1 MKNLLIK
8 EIKLAASPLSFIFI
22 AASALAFVPG
32 YPILLAP
39 FFICLGI
46 FYSFQNAREANDVM
60 YSMLLP
66 AAKSDYVRA
75 KYAFTLAIE
84 GISFVLIS
92 AVTAVRMTLLADA
105 GAYAENPLMNATPV
119 YLGLVLLMFA
129 AFNVFF
135 LGGFFK
141 TGWKIGIP
149 FVVFCAVG
157 ALLIFVGEA
166 LWHFPGLEFLHSQ
179 RTERASVQFA
189 VLAAGFAVFCFATL
203 ISMKVSE
210 KRFEKIDL

>member
-1 MKNLLIK
+1 MKNLLTK
-8 EIKLAASPLSFIFI
+8 EMRLAASPLSFIFT
-22 AASALAFVPG
+22 AAAALAFVPG

-46 FYSFQNAREANDVM
+46 FYSFQNARESNDVI

-66 AAKSDYVRA
+66 TAKSDYVRS
-75 KYAFTLAIE
+75 KYGFTLVIE
-84 GISFVLIS
+84 CVSFVLIA
-92 AVTAVRMTLLADA
+92 AVTVLRMTLLADSEV
-105 GAYAENPLMNATPV
+105 YAANPLMNATPV

-141 TGWKIGIP
+141 TAWKIGVP

-157 ALLIFVGEA
+157 ALIIFAGEG
-166 LWHFPGLEFLHSQ
+166 LWHFPGLEYLHSQ
-179 RTERASVQFA
+179 RIEKAALQFG
-189 VLAAGFAVFCFATL
+189 VLAICALVFAAASAVSKK
-203 ISMKVSE
+203 ISVR
-210 KRFEKIDL
+210 RFEKIDI

>member
-39 FFICLGI
+39 FFVCLGI
-46 FYSFQNAREANDVM
+46 FYSFQNAREANDVI

-66 AAKSDYVRA
+66 IAKRDYVRA
-75 KYAFTLAIE
+75 KFAFTVTVEAAA
-84 GISFVLIS
+84 FVLIS
-92 AVTAVRMTLLADA
+92 AVTAVRMTLLADT

-119 YLGLVLLMFA
+119 YLAFVLLMFA

-135 LGGFFK
+135 LSGFFR
-141 TGWKIGIP
+141 TGWKIGVP
-149 FVVFCAVG
+149 FVVFCIVG
-157 ALLIFVGEA
+157 ALIIFIGEA
-166 LWHFPGLEFLHSQ
+166 LWHFPGMEYLHSQ
-179 RTERASVQFA
+179 RIENAPLQFA
-189 VLAAGFAVFCFATL
+189 TLSAGLAVFCFATF
-203 ISMKVSE
+203 ISMKVCE
-210 KRFEKIDL
+210 GRFEKIDL

>member
-8 EIKLAASPLSFIFI
+8 EMKLAASPLSFIFI

-32 YPILLAP
+32 YPILLAA
-39 FFICLGI
+39 FFVCLGI
-46 FYSFQNAREANDVM
+46 FYSFQNAREANDVI

-66 AAKSDYVRA
+66 TAKSDYVRA
-75 KYAFTLAIE
+75 KYAFTLMIE
-84 GISFVLIS
+84 GISFLLIS
-92 AVTAVRMTLLADA
+92 AVTAVRMTLMADA

-119 YLGLVLLMFA
+119 YLGFVLLVFA

-135 LGGFFK
+135 LGGFFR
-141 TGWKIGIP
+141 TGWKFGAP
-149 FVVFCAVG
+149 FVIFCIAG

-166 LWHFPGLEFLHSQ
+166 TWHFPGMEYLHSQ
-179 RTERASVQFA
+179 RIENAPAQFA
-189 VLAAGFAVFCFATL
+189 ALSVCLVLFCAATF

>member
-8 EIKLAASPLSFIFI
+8 EIKLAASPLSFIFL
-22 AASALAFVPG
+22 AASALALVPG

-39 FFICLGI
+39 FFVCLGI
-46 FYSFQNAREANDVM
+46 FYSFQNAREANDVI

-66 AAKSDYVRA
+66 IAKRDYVRA
-75 KYAFTLAIE
+75 KYAFTLTIE

-119 YLGLVLLMFA
+119 YLAFVLLMFA
-129 AFNVFF
+129 SFNVFF
-135 LGGFFK
+135 LSGFFR
-141 TGWKIGIP
+141 TGWKIGVP

-157 ALLIFVGEA
+157 ALIVFAGEA
-166 LWHFPGLEFLHSQ
+166 LRHFPGLEYLHSQ
-179 RTERASVQFA
+179 RIENAPLQFA
-189 VLAAGFAVFCFATL
+189 ALGAGIVLFFAASF

-210 KRFEKIDL
+210 GRFEKIDL

>member
-8 EIKLAASPLSFIFI
+8 EIKLAASPLSFIFL

-39 FFICLGI
+39 FFVCLGI

-66 AAKSDYVRA
+66 IAKRDYVRA
-75 KYAFTLAIE
+75 KYAFTLTIE

-119 YLGLVLLMFA
+119 YLGFVLLMFA

-135 LGGFFK
+135 LSGFFR
-141 TGWKIGIP
+141 TGWKIGVP

-157 ALLIFVGEA
+157 ALIVFVGEA
-166 LWHFPGLEFLHSQ
+166 LRHFPGLEYLHSQ
-179 RTERASVQFA
+179 RIENAPLQFA
-189 VLAAGFAVFCFATL
+189 ALSAGIVLFFAATF

-210 KRFEKIDL
+210 GRFDKIDL